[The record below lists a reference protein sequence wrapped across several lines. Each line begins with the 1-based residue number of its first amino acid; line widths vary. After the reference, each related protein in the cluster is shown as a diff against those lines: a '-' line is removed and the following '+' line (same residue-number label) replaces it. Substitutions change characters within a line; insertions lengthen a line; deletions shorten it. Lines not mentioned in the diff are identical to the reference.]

1 MTIAN
6 NETTADDLW
15 LTAVLRP
22 AGVLSATAIDRL
34 ADEMT
39 SVARTANIVVVNLV
53 AATVPDVEA
62 LATAL
67 KGPGSLLSGPDKCLL
82 LVGADEELLAALDRV
97 GGEIAAIETEPTPS
111 DTDLALA
118 A

>member
-6 NETTADDLW
+6 QEMTSGDDLW

-22 AGVLSATAIDRL
+22 AGVLSATAIERL

-53 AATVPDVEA
+53 AATVTDVAA
-62 LATAL
+62 LAAAL
-67 KGPGSLLSGPDKCLL
+67 KGPGSLLSAPDKCLL
-82 LVGADEELLAALDRV
+82 LVGADDELLAALDRE
-97 GGEIAAIETEPTPS
+97 GGEIAAIETEPSPE
-111 DTDLALA
+111 DLALA